1 MNAGR
6 LSQTSG
12 WEALL
17 SIIRVLFS
25 IAMNGIEVPIMIYL
39 RLSKQVYN
47 LNPVNS
53 YQNVGT
59 SGLLYQR
66 HMEHQ

>member
-39 RLSKQVYN
+39 RLSKQVYS

>member
-25 IAMNGIEVPIMIYL
+25 IALNGIEVPIMIYL